1 MTPQTL
7 FSTNHN
13 SHYILHVSHTL
24 NFPRRSLYRSWTKM
38 KPNSPAGTCK
48 YTYLYLQ
55 ILFHMTME
63 SEEKEILEDTIL
75 MESYY

>member
-1 MTPQTL
+1 MTPETL

-13 SHYILHVSHTL
+13 SHCILHVSHTL
-24 NFPRRSLYRSWTKM
+24 NFPRSLYRSLTKM

-55 ILFHMTME
+55 ILFDMTME
-63 SEEKEILEDTIL
+63 SEEKEIFEDTIL